1 MAARTL
7 MIQGTASHVGKS
19 VLVTA
24 LCDPSRSGAVL
35 ERLFD
40 EDGEPIQPQV
50 IAAVSSDHLLCL
62 EELEP

>member
-1 MAARTL
+1 VSKYRLT
-7 MIQGTASHVGKS
+7 I
-19 VLVTA
+19 
-24 LCDPSRSGAVL
+24 RSGSGKPFIRDFEADGVGFETWWAVL